1 MRLLFFTNADISG
14 MAAASPTSN
23 KEMLIRALTSDLE
36 ATTAFIARVRVTLP
50 HASGT
55 GSGGTWSDVHQQ
67 SVTHEKALAAAYAH
81 QEKLYEMLFRL
92 SMPSEGTDG
101 FAAARAVVPQ

>member
-1 MRLLFFTNADISG
+1 
-14 MAAASPTSN
+14 MAAAPATPN

-55 GSGGTWSDVHQQ
+55 GSAGNWSDVHPQN
-67 SVTHEKALAAAYAH
+67 VTHEKALAAAYAH

-92 SMPSEGTDG
+92 LAPSAGDDG